1 MRYLFELNW
10 KSMVIIGAW
19 SIACSAAIVALLMF
33 SHEQSTTE
41 MAQKIEALTA
51 RMDCPNNECDRYKGA
66 DARRDFA
73 RVEKKIDDVRK
84 DCGCAP

>member
-10 KSMVIIGAW
+10 KSMAIIAAW
-19 SIACSAAIVALLMF
+19 SIACSAAIVALLVF
-33 SHEQSTTE
+33 SYERSTDA
-41 MAQKIEALTA
+41 MAEKIEALTI
-51 RMDCPNNECDRYKGA
+51 RMDCPNNACDRYKGA

-73 RVEKKIDDVRK
+73 KVQKQIADLRK